1 MPIAYNFFW
10 WSLLQIRRKMSANW
24 SHCPYRRRRKMRIIN
39 FFSVLR
45 CALICPEPWIC
56 SWPRWWEI
64 GNGSDLI
71 FANFCLHEEASD
83 LKRSHADIRWTQIAS
98 MSFHFPQF
106 SLLNQDE
113 IFPKCFLK
121 SLSPL
126 LTEDE
131 LFLFLQFFC
140 CYKERLIL
148 KTKWG
153 GKTKQTKYISSWWN
167 VKTKKHLSCL
177 LASCTTA
184 SVSYD

>member
-106 SLLNQDE
+106 SLLNKDK

-121 SLSPL
+121 VFHHFWQRTSC
-126 LTEDE
+126 
-131 LFLFLQFFC
+131 FC
-140 CYKERLIL
+140 SYNF
-148 KTKWG
+148 
-153 GKTKQTKYISSWWN
+153 SAA
-167 VKTKKHLSCL
+167 TKK
-177 LASCTTA
+177 
-184 SVSYD
+184 D

>member
-1 MPIAYNFFW
+1 MNAYLSYINAYCLLPITFFGG
-10 WSLLQIRRKMSANW
+10 L
-24 SHCPYRRRRKMRIIN
+24 CPPRRRKKMGIIN

-153 GKTKQTKYISSWWN
+153 GKNKTDQIYFNLMKCEHTKHMSYKITISSTKYEI
-167 VKTKKHLSCL
+167 V
-177 LASCTTA
+177 
-184 SVSYD
+184 